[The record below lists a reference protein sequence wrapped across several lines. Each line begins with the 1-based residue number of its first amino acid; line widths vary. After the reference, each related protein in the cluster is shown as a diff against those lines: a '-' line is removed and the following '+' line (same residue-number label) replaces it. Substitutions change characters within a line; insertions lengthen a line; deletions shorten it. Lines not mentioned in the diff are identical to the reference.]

1 MLSLPELG
9 ICFSLFLFLIGFL
22 GLMLRRNVI
31 FMMLAIEIMLNAV
44 NLAFISAG
52 ALTGTQD
59 GQVAFFF
66 VMAIAACEAGIGLAL
81 VIALFRTRTT
91 LDPDDL
97 RMLRG

>member
-1 MLSLPELG
+1 MLSLPEMGLG
-9 ICFSLFLFLIGFL
+9 FSLVLFLIGFL

-52 ALTGTQD
+52 ALTGTRD

-66 VMAIAACEAGIGLAL
+66 VMAVAACEAGLGLAL
-81 VIALFRTRTT
+81 IIALFRSRAS

-97 RMLRG
+97 RLLRG